1 MVLTAFLVFPMVP
14 VDRAMAAIG
23 VRSGGTMTGGQVTE
37 LSAETAASQPQDPS
51 TGLTTFLRHWQMN
64 DFICMLVVEN
74 LRPIS
79 ATPPEQTAW
88 FSVLPQTWRDRLLA
102 VPTRWTGAD
111 SSGAAFLMM
120 RFLTLCVFAVI
131 GLSLLWPLRRS
142 QVPADWFRAAFL
154 TLAWFWLLSP
164 TQNPWYWIW
173 ALPLVMFA
181 GNRAW
186 LAMSGLVM
194 IYYLRFWFVHHW
206 ADQPV
211 LGTGYSGAVF
221 FDFVVTW
228 VEFGPWFLW
237 LGWETAVTS
246 LRKTKNSSANV

>member
-1 MVLTAFLVFPMVP
+1 
-14 VDRAMAAIG
+14 
-23 VRSGGTMTGGQVTE
+23 
-37 LSAETAASQPQDPS
+37 
-51 TGLTTFLRHWQMN
+51 
-64 DFICMLVVEN
+64 MLVAEN
-74 LRPIS
+74 LRPMS
-79 ATPPEQTAW
+79 DTPPEQAAW

-102 VPTRWTGAD
+102 VPMQGTGTDAAD
-111 SSGAAFLMM
+111 AAFLTM
-120 RFLTLCVFAVI
+120 RFLTLSVFAVI
-131 GLSLLWPLRRS
+131 AVSVLWPLRRS
-142 QVPADWFRAAFL
+142 QDPAAWLRAAFL

-194 IYYLRFWFVHHW
+194 IYYLRFWFVYHW
-206 ADQPV
+206 ADQSV

-228 VEFGPWFLW
+228 FEFGPWFLW
-237 LGWETAVTS
+237 LAWEAVVAKS
-246 LRKTKNSSANV
+246 PESRNSGAIV